1 MINSFEA
8 FVLILQM
15 QLTAAE
21 KANSVAYA
29 VETPVAAGTQLQFPG
44 TVIDVPAE
52 AYVAFIDRQPMA
64 NWGHPARYLVVSRD
78 SGEVRSIEARLPP
91 FQQTVGGRWRV
102 IYQAPSVPD
111 AAVAVPR

>member
-15 QLTAAE
+15 QLTPAE
-21 KANSVAYA
+21 RASSVAYA
-29 VETPVAAGTQLQFPG
+29 VEAPVQAGTRLQFPG
-44 TVIDVPAE
+44 TMIDVPAE
-52 AYVAFIDRQPMA
+52 SYVAFIDRDPTA
-64 NWGHPARYLVVSRD
+64 NWGHPARYVVISLE
-78 SGEVRSIEARLPP
+78 SGEVRSIDARLPP
-91 FQQTVGGRWRV
+91 FQQTERGRWRV

>member
-21 KANSVAYA
+21 KAGSVAYA
-29 VETPVAAGTQLQFPG
+29 VETPVAAGTQLRFPG

-52 AYVAFIDRQPMA
+52 AYVAFIDRQPTA
-64 NWGHPARYLVVSRD
+64 NWGRATSWSAAIAARSARSRPGCRRPHPGPEL
-78 SGEVRSIEARLPP
+78 
-91 FQQTVGGRWRV
+91 
-102 IYQAPSVPD
+102 
-111 AAVAVPR
+111 

>member
-1 MINSFEA
+1 MNSFEA

-21 KANSVAYA
+21 KAGSVAYA
-29 VETPVAAGTQLQFPG
+29 VKTPVAAGTQLRFPG

-52 AYVAFIDRQPMA
+52 AYVAFIDRQPTA
-64 NWGHPARYLVVSRD
+64 NWGHAARYLVVSRD

-91 FQQTVGGRWRV
+91 FQQAVGGRWRV